1 MHSNNTNNNT
11 SIYDILPVGESNK
24 ISTHDLM
31 NLINESSIRELKKR
45 VRDERLNGAL
55 ILSTTQNGGGYY
67 KPKNESEITAFIE
80 LYSRH
85 AKSTFAMLKT
95 ARHALK
101 GDSRS

>member
-1 MHSNNTNNNT
+1 MQENTKTAST
-11 SIYDILPVGESNK
+11 SIYDLLPVGESNK

-31 NLINESSIRELKKR
+31 RLINESSIRELKKR
-45 VRDERLNGAL
+45 VRTERLNGAL

-67 KPKNESEITAFIE
+67 KPKNESEIADFIE

-85 AKSTFAMLKT
+85 AKATFAMLKA

-101 GDSRS
+101 GDSES